1 MRTIKSNRLSLV
13 LLGIFSLTLVPSL
26 SIAKSQEDQVLFKNR
41 MTGRHVLSE
50 NDVGVGI
57 NFSDQEAEEAQR
69 YWTPERIASAISL
82 DSEQDS
88 NAQKSVKEYLEENKI
103 NNQGNYEAVYWIGRI
118 YFDAGGHQYS
128 CTGASIESNS
138 KSVVATAAHCLYYM
152 DGEWSTRVVFVP
164 AWDGV
169 NKPLLTWG
177 AVYYQIPRAWRYEED
192 REHDAAF
199 IKFKPLN
206 DWYGKKEYLAD
217 KAGAQTPSFSLAK
230 SGLHYQAF
238 GYKNLSGFNN
248 TPLFICSGEGSDFQ
262 KTATNRRL
270 QISGCTVPGGSSGGP
285 VYHASKK
292 GPNGTQVGVVTQ
304 QRKAKDGTPLLV
316 FVPWGEVE
324 YSIYRT
330 VDDFGR

>member
-118 YFDAGGHQYS
+118 YLMLAVINTLAQVRQLNLIQKRSRNCCALSLLHGRRMVDS
-128 CTGASIESNS
+128 C
-138 KSVVATAAHCLYYM
+138 
-152 DGEWSTRVVFVP
+152 
-164 AWDGV
+164 
-169 NKPLLTWG
+169 
-177 AVYYQIPRAWRYEED
+177 
-192 REHDAAF
+192 
-199 IKFKPLN
+199 
-206 DWYGKKEYLAD
+206 
-217 KAGAQTPSFSLAK
+217 SF
-230 SGLHYQAF
+230 
-238 GYKNLSGFNN
+238 
-248 TPLFICSGEGSDFQ
+248 
-262 KTATNRRL
+262 
-270 QISGCTVPGGSSGGP
+270 CTCMG
-285 VYHASKK
+285 
-292 GPNGTQVGVVTQ
+292 
-304 QRKAKDGTPLLV
+304 
-316 FVPWGEVE
+316 WCE
-324 YSIYRT
+324 
-330 VDDFGR
+330 